1 MTCAIQTELKM
12 KCDTD
17 EKKPTGPKQK
27 ILQPL
32 MIIPLPSPNCESDW
46 NYNFHGMDWVCKCNE
61 GLE

>member
-1 MTCAIQTELKM
+1 MTCAIQTGLNI

-17 EKKPTGPKQK
+17 DKKPAGPKMK

-32 MIIPLPSPNCESDW
+32 MIIPLPSPNCETDW